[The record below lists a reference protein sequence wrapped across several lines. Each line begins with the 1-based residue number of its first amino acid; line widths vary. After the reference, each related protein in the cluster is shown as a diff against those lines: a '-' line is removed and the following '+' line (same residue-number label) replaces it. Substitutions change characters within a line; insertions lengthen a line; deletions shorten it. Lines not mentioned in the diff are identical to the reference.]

1 VEVALSL
8 VLLANMAMSVRDVL
22 EARLAEVVVDPS
34 PLLTASLTLPDATY
48 HTVERRATFY
58 EHLQARVSAIE
69 GVASAALASHEP
81 FRGAESR
88 TVSIDGRSASPGDLA
103 ASVQALFVGAEYFE
117 TMGVSLVRGRTFVDL
132 DGSPGQ
138 PGAIVN
144 ERFEA
149 LHFPGES
156 AIGQRLRLA
165 AAGTD
170 AEAEPTPPLT
180 IVAVSPDVRQ
190 RTSES
195 PDPVVYLPFAAA
207 SPHTATLVVRT
218 VSDDP
223 VALAPVLRDAL
234 RSVDPRLPLDRV
246 LPLAQALAESGWNGR
261 VSILL
266 LYTVSIIAFLL
277 AMVGLY
283 AVTAHRVA
291 QRIPEIGLRMAVGA
305 SAGQIA
311 GLVLR
316 GAIGQFGLGLAL
328 GLALILV
335 FTHLFGPASDSLTAL
350 SMLGTFLALVVA
362 VTLVA
367 AAACIIPALRAAR
380 VDPATALR
388 CE

>member
-1 VEVALSL
+1 
-8 VLLANMAMSVRDVL
+8 
-22 EARLAEVVVDPS
+22 
-34 PLLTASLTLPDATY
+34 
-48 HTVERRATFY
+48 
-58 EHLQARVSAIE
+58 
-69 GVASAALASHEP
+69 
-81 FRGAESR
+81 
-88 TVSIDGRSASPGDLA
+88 
-103 ASVQALFVGAEYFE
+103 
-117 TMGVSLVRGRTFVDL
+117 
-132 DGSPGQ
+132 
-138 PGAIVN
+138 
-144 ERFEA
+144 
-149 LHFPGES
+149 
-156 AIGQRLRLA
+156 
-165 AAGTD
+165 
-170 AEAEPTPPLT
+170 
-180 IVAVSPDVRQ
+180 
-190 RTSES
+190 
-195 PDPVVYLPFAAA
+195 
-207 SPHTATLVVRT
+207 
-218 VSDDP
+218 

-335 FTHLFGPASDSLTAL
+335 FTRLFGPASDSLTAL